1 MLQQY
6 PQALQKVAQLV
17 SSSSWAAGYLQ
28 RHPILL
34 DELLD
39 PRLLDA
45 VPDWAAFRTQLSA
58 RLEEL
63 EPDTEQQMDTLR
75 ETHHAQVFRLLTQD
89 IAGLLTVEK
98 LADHLS
104 ELADVLLDAA
114 IDRAWKKM
122 PKRHIETPKFAVI
135 SYGKLGGKELGYASD
150 LDLVFVFDDPAP
162 EAGENYGRLGT
173 RLNTW
178 LSLQTSAGQLFE
190 TDLRPVSYTHLTLPT
205 NREV

>member
-1 MLQQY
+1 ML
-6 PQALQKVAQLV
+6 PQTSLQLREYEMALAHTPV
-17 SSSSWAAGYLQ
+17 
-28 RHPILL
+28 LL

-75 ETHHAQVFRLLTQD
+75 EVHHAQVFRLLTQD
-89 IAGLLTVEK
+89 IAGLLTVEQ

-114 IDRAWKKM
+114 IARAWKKM
-122 PKRHIETPKFAVI
+122 PKHHIETPRFAVI
-135 SYGKLGGKELGYASD
+135 SYGKLGGKELGVSVRRSGARSGRELRAPGDAAQYLAFAAD
-150 LDLVFVFDDPAP
+150 FIRAAVRDRPA
-162 EAGENYGRLGT
+162 AAAQR
-173 RLNTW
+173 R
-178 LSLQTSAGQLFE
+178 
-190 TDLRPVSYTHLTLPT
+190 LRPGGEFH
-205 NREV
+205 